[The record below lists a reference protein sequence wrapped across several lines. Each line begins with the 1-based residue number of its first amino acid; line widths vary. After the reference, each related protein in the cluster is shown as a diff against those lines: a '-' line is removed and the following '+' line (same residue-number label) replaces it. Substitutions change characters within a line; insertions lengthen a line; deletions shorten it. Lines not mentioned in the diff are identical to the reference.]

1 MRLLVASP
9 AAPLEGEI
17 PIPPSKYHAHR
28 ALMLAALAPGQ
39 STIAERTTARH
50 VTFTVKAL
58 RGLGADIRTSGDSW
72 RVKGGAFQPVAD
84 EISVGS
90 SGTTLYFLLGLTALG
105 DRPVRIVGQR
115 YFKRRPIG
123 PLLRA
128 LTELGVRL
136 EADGDCLPVTVY
148 PGVPRGGRVRIDGTL
163 SQWISGLLML
173 APFARERTTIE
184 VGGELNE
191 RPYIEL
197 TLDMM
202 RQFGLHVSVREDW
215 RRFEVEP
222 GQQPH
227 ATDVVLPPDLGSVVF
242 PLAACALHPSHARF
256 RSPTSIVGH
265 PEAAVLENL
274 RSAGVPMR
282 IDYARGLISIDHDG
296 APPRGGEL
304 DCRHLPDMVPVLS
317 VLASHAQGSSVLGNV
332 SHVRLKESDRVA
344 SMLQLRRMGARVD
357 FDGQDM
363 RFEGVSKLH
372 GATLSSFNDHRVL
385 MALTVAGA
393 TAAGV
398 TELSFPH
405 AYRISYPEFLEHMN
419 ALGVPA
425 AVANGAPDP
434 NMFGRAHA
442 PAGARAHAARPKSNL
457 ILDDVDRHASE
468 RPEARA
474 VVAVDSTGEAREVSW
489 AQLRADVE
497 RAATMLLDLG
507 VKPGEPVAFQ
517 LPNRLEFVTI
527 ALATLRIG
535 ATCEPLMPMFRERE
549 LDFMVRES
557 GARVLLVPDRFRGR
571 NHEAMALSLR
581 MAVPALTHV
590 VVLDTSH
597 HARHLGHSSYGH
609 LLAAAQPDPGRLAPL
624 RPTPDANAQLL
635 FTSGTSGQ
643 PKGVL
648 HSHEVLTRAADAHIA
663 HFGLGAD
670 DVVYVPSPLAH
681 QTGFL
686 YGMWIAL
693 RLGVPQVLQEI
704 WDPAAGLEAMSRFGV
719 TFVQAAT
726 PFLADLVKLA
736 GDQDERPQGLR
747 KFVATGAAIPRELA
761 RDAAEVLGGEVGG
774 AWGTTET
781 CLGTAFVPGE
791 VNERAWTTDGRPL
804 PGVEVRIVD
813 DSGRPVQAGVE
824 GNFEVRCDYNFKGY
838 LNRPDLTAEAFTADG
853 YYRTGD
859 LATVDLEGHVRI
871 TGRVK
876 DLINRGGEKIPVAEI
891 EQLLYTHP
899 AVSEVAIVAMPDE
912 RLGERACAFAV
923 LRDGAE
929 LDFGAMIAYLDAQ
942 RVAKTYWPERLE
954 VVAAL
959 PRTPSGK
966 IQKFVLREI
975 ASQLARER
983 EALT

>member
-50 VTFTVKAL
+50 VAFTVKAL

-84 EISVGS
+84 EVSVGS
-90 SGTTLYFLLGLTALG
+90 SGTTLYFLLGLAALG

-115 YFKRRPIG
+115 YFKRRPVG
-123 PLLRA
+123 PLLQA

-148 PGVPRGGRVRIDGTL
+148 PGVPRGGCVRIDGTL

-282 IDYARGLISIDHDG
+282 IDYERGLISIDHDG
-296 APPRGGEL
+296 EPPRGGEL

-317 VLASHAQGSSVLGNV
+317 VLASRAQGSSVLGNV

-419 ALGVPA
+419 ELGVPA

-442 PAGARAHAARPKSNL
+442 PAGAGAHAARPKSNL

-474 VVAVDSTGEAREVSW
+474 VVAVDSTGEARELSW
-489 AQLRADVE
+489 AQLRADVD
-497 RAATMLLDLG
+497 RAAAMLLDLG

-581 MAVPALTHV
+581 LAVPSLTHV

-597 HARHLGHSSYGH
+597 HARHLGHSSYGQ
-609 LLAAAQPDPGRLAPL
+609 LLAAAQPDPERLAPL
-624 RPTPDANAQLL
+624 RPTPGLQRTVAFHVGHLGPAQ
-635 FTSGTSGQ
+635 G
-643 PKGVL
+643 
-648 HSHEVLTRAADAHIA
+648 RAAQPRGAH
-663 HFGLGAD
+663 
-670 DVVYVPSPLAH
+670 
-681 QTGFL
+681 
-686 YGMWIAL
+686 
-693 RLGVPQVLQEI
+693 
-704 WDPAAGLEAMSRFGV
+704 
-719 TFVQAAT
+719 
-726 PFLADLVKLA
+726 
-736 GDQDERPQGLR
+736 
-747 KFVATGAAIPRELA
+747 A
-761 RDAAEVLGGEVGG
+761 RG
-774 AWGTTET
+774 
-781 CLGTAFVPGE
+781 
-791 VNERAWTTDGRPL
+791 
-804 PGVEVRIVD
+804 
-813 DSGRPVQAGVE
+813 
-824 GNFEVRCDYNFKGY
+824 
-838 LNRPDLTAEAFTADG
+838 
-853 YYRTGD
+853 
-859 LATVDLEGHVRI
+859 
-871 TGRVK
+871 
-876 DLINRGGEKIPVAEI
+876 
-891 EQLLYTHP
+891 
-899 AVSEVAIVAMPDE
+899 
-912 RLGERACAFAV
+912 
-923 LRDGAE
+923 
-929 LDFGAMIAYLDAQ
+929 
-942 RVAKTYWPERLE
+942 
-954 VVAAL
+954 
-959 PRTPSGK
+959 
-966 IQKFVLREI
+966 
-975 ASQLARER
+975 
-983 EALT
+983 